1 MKVSVVQLNSQEDKA
16 ANLVQARSLIEQAV
30 KEDAPD
36 LIVLPE
42 MFTCL
47 ANEDSARRA
56 AAEIIPGGEA
66 WTMLRDLAARHR
78 VVIHG
83 GSILEATGG
92 DKLYNT
98 TCAFDRDGREL
109 ARYRKMHL
117 FDIEAPDGKSYRES
131 NTFGRG
137 TEVVTYRAEG
147 REIGASICYDIRF
160 PELYQALAKKGAE
173 LIMVPAAFTTQTG
186 KDHWE
191 VLLRARAIETE
202 TYVIASGQCGTY
214 ANGTRPN
221 YGHSMIVNPWGHILA
236 QAPDKPCVI
245 TARLDFE
252 YLRQVRQM
260 IPVHQHKV
268 L

>member
-1 MKVSVVQLNSQEDKA
+1 MKVSVIQMNSQENKG
-16 ANLVQARSLIEQAV
+16 ANLEQARRLIEQAV
-30 KEDAPD
+30 SEERPD

-47 ANEDSARRA
+47 ANDDSVRRA
-56 AAEIIPGGEA
+56 AGEKIPGGEA
-66 WTMLRDLAARHR
+66 WTMLRDLALKHR

-83 GSILEATGG
+83 GSILETADG
-92 DKLYNT
+92 DKLFNT
-98 TCAFDRDGREL
+98 TCVFDRDGKEL
-109 ARYRKMHL
+109 ARYRKIHL
-117 FDIEAPDGKSYRES
+117 FDIESPDGKSYRES

-137 TEVVTYRAEG
+137 SEVVTYRAEG
-147 REIGASICYDIRF
+147 REIGCSICYDIRF

-173 LIMVPAAFTTQTG
+173 IIMVPAAFTMQTG

-202 TYVIASGQCGTY
+202 SYVIASGQCGSY

-221 YGHSMIVNPWGHILA
+221 YGHSMVVNPWGHIIA
-236 QAPDKPCVI
+236 QAPDKPGV
-245 TARLDFE
+245 TTTRLDFD
-252 YLRQVRQM
+252 YQKQVRQM
-260 IPVHQHKV
+260 IPVQQHKV